1 MPLKIELKPNER
13 LLIGKISLRNGN
25 RRSRL
30 VLETPARVLRGK
42 DIILEQ
48 EADTP
53 AKRLYFL
60 LEAYYLSGDS
70 PEFEVQFTD
79 AARALMQ
86 AAPAYAPRIA
96 DIWTELL
103 QHGSYRAL
111 RTCAELVADEDAS
124 DGVLSDH
131 KGIDQAPRASE
142 EPSNQADLADQ
153 LPGQR
158 SRD

>member
-13 LLIGKISLRNGN
+13 LLIGTIAIRNGD

-42 DIILEQ
+42 DIILEH

-79 AARALMQ
+79 AARALMR

-103 QHGSYRAL
+103 QYGSYRAL
-111 RTCAELVADEDAS
+111 RTCSELVADEAAS
-124 DGVLSDH
+124 GGALRDH
-131 KGIDQAPRASE
+131 KGVDKAPRASE
-142 EPSNQADLADQ
+142 EQSDQADLTDQ
-153 LPGQR
+153 QPRHRAL
-158 SRD
+158 D